1 MPFDIIEI
9 DLTVD
14 GDAAYAVG
22 DVVFAL
28 TEFPLPARSCKI
40 IHAFLFAEGTAIE
53 DGILKCMFFKSNNG
67 GELGSLNGDADISAA
82 NFKLNKCVGEISLM
96 QDTGSPPVQDID
108 KINNIVMYG
117 MHNGV
122 YGDTSGRVGGGNMS
136 LVLKGVEDTS
146 FSHGM
151 YVSGIQVS
159 GAQDYGTDQNDV
171 KLVLHV
177 EY

>member
-40 IHAFLFAEGTAIE
+40 IHAFLFAEGTAIN
-53 DGILKCMFFKSNNG
+53 DGLLKCMFFKSNNG
-67 GELGSLNGDADISAA
+67 GELGSLNGDANISAA
-82 NFKLNKCVGEISLM
+82 NFKLNKCVGEISLL
-96 QDTGSPPVQDID
+96 QDNGTTTQDID
-108 KINNIVMYG
+108 KINNIVMYE
-117 MHNGV
+117 MHKGV
-122 YGDTSGRVGGGNMS
+122 LADTSGRGGGGNMS

-159 GAQDYGTDQNDV
+159 GAQDYGADQTDV
-171 KLVLHV
+171 KLILHV